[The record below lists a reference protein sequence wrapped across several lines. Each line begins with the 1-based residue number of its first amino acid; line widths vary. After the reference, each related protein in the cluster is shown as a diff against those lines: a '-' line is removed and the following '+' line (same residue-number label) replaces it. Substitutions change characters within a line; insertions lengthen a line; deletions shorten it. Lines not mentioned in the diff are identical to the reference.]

1 MYLKRIELIGFKSFA
16 NKTSLVFDVPGTG
29 GTGRRTGITAVVG
42 PNGSGKSNVAD
53 AIRWVM
59 GEQSVKSLR
68 GKKSHD
74 VIFAGSKG
82 KSRQNYAE
90 VTLFFDNAD
99 KRIPVPYTEISVSRK
114 IYRSGEGEYK
124 INGSKVRMLD
134 VVDML
139 ATGGIGKESHCVLN
153 QGMSDAILNANPFER
168 RSIVE
173 EAAGVKPFQLKRERA
188 LRKLATSREHM
199 DRTQELLNE
208 IEPRLRLLRRQ
219 AKKAEQRE
227 SLEVELKS
235 LQQQYYKTL
244 WDALENERAQAEEA
258 KMISGREVMRFQ
270 RDIDT
275 LYEKKELAAKALS
288 SGDTD
293 DDGSRHELSKI
304 REKLSQAER
313 QQSFI
318 EGRLEMEKERSR
330 HQRKV
335 DSIPVDLVFVRRE
348 LDQIRTK
355 QKELTKRLE
364 EIRSIEE
371 LNGLREESR
380 AIGSLLESLHINCGK
395 SRVEV
400 KRDQSVIE
408 AEERRFRERISTL
421 EIQRDQFQKEIL
433 EHKEAVRQ
441 WEEKMIAK
449 SQNAKKVNAEFLEI
463 EKQMHALQ
471 MDAEKVKDRW
481 NEAKIVCARVEVRE
495 EDLKRDIHNVLAV
508 DPQTLPDISDSVDTF
523 EVERKISRLQTTLSQ
538 IGGIDPLVAEEYRE
552 TQERYDFL
560 SGELKDLEETIISLN
575 KIVKEMDS
583 RIEKEFTKA
592 FESINREFSKFFTL
606 MFDGGEAKLEQVV
619 LDREKTPSG
628 EKEGEETEEDVEEGL
643 VALPATSASREIGID
658 IKVSPPKKRIHS
670 LSMMS
675 GGERSLV
682 SLALLFAVIAY
693 SPPPFSVLDEVEAAL
708 DESNSERFSRILET
722 LARKTQFIVI
732 THNRETMRAAD
743 VLYGVTMGT
752 DGVSQLLSVK
762 LEKEDM
768 EGKDV

>member
-16 NKTSLVFDVPGTG
+16 NKTSLIFDVPGSNG
-29 GTGRRTGITAVVG
+29 IGKRTGVTAIIG

-82 KSRQNYAE
+82 KARQNYAE
-90 VTLFFDNAD
+90 VTLFFDNSD
-99 KRIPVPYTEISVSRK
+99 KRIPVSYSEIAISRK
-114 IYRSGEGEYK
+114 VYRDGEGEYK
-124 INGSKVRMLD
+124 INGAKVRMMD

-173 EAAGVKPFQLKRERA
+173 EAAGVKPFQIKRERS
-188 LRKLATSREHM
+188 LRKLTVSREHM
-199 DRTQELLNE
+199 DQTQALLNE

-227 SLEVELKS
+227 SLEKELRESQRWYFWTLWKS
-235 LQQQYYKTL
+235 LE
-244 WDALENERAQAEEA
+244 AERSHAEEA
-258 KMISGREVMRFQ
+258 KMIFGREVMRFQ
-270 RDIDT
+270 REIDS
-275 LYEKKELAAKALS
+275 LYEKKGEITESLTTS
-288 SGDTD
+288 SDNVT
-293 DDGSRHELSKI
+293 SQKELSRI
-304 REKLSQAER
+304 REKLSYAER
-313 QQSFI
+313 QQAMT
-318 EGRLEMEKERSR
+318 EGRLEIEKERAK
-330 HQRKV
+330 HQKKA
-335 DSIPVDLVFVRRE
+335 DIIPVDLIFVR
-348 LDQIRTK
+348 
-355 QKELTKRLE
+355 KELSCIQKAQKVLVTELE
-364 EIRSIEE
+364 KADTLETITT
-371 LNGLREESR
+371 LRESAR
-380 AIGSLLESLHINCGK
+380 YISKMLENLSSNCEK

-400 KRDQSVIE
+400 KRDQKIIN
-408 AEERRFRERISTL
+408 AEEIRFRDRIVLL
-421 EIQRDQFQKEIL
+421 ETEYAKWQKEIV
-433 EHKEAVRQ
+433 EYRKQTRE

-449 SQNAKKVNAEFLEI
+449 SQDVQKINTRFIEI
-463 EKQMHALQ
+463 EKVLHALQ
-471 MDAEKVKDRW
+471 MDAEKAKDRW
-481 NEAKIVCARVEVRE
+481 NESKIICARVEVRE
-495 EDLKRDIHNVLAV
+495 EEMKRDIQGELSLEPK
-508 DPQTLPDISDSVDTF
+508 DLGEFPRPCDII
-523 EVERKISRLQTTLSQ
+523 ELERAISKIKGALSQ
-538 IGGIDPLVAEEYRE
+538 IGGIDPLVAEEYKE

-560 SGELKDLEETIISLN
+560 NGELKDLEKTIISLN
-575 KIVKEMDS
+575 TIIKEMDLQ
-583 RIEKEFTKA
+583 IEKEFSKA
-592 FESINREFSKFFTL
+592 FNAINHEFTRFFTL
-606 MFDGGEAKLEQVV
+606 MFDGGDAKLEQVI
-619 LDREKTPSG
+619 LANNELGDNENETGDLSDS
-628 EKEGEETEEDVEEGL
+628 ETEENI
-643 VALPATSASREIGID
+643 ALPTISASREIGID

-732 THNRETMRAAD
+732 THNRETMRVAD
-743 VLYGVTMGT
+743 ILYGVTMGV

-762 LEKEDM
+762 LEKSL
-768 EGKDV
+768 